1 MFFLGAAATAVC
13 NDGGPME
20 NKIYWLAFKVGDE
33 YKLSPYR
40 CESRQAALRH
50 GMEHVLDR
58 ELVAVFSDDVT
69 LTLDEML
76 DLAPVL
82 PRPGSPIWRPE

>member
-1 MFFLGAAATAVC
+1 MTRKL
-13 NDGGPME
+13 
-20 NKIYWLAFKVGDE
+20 YWLAFKVGDD

-40 CESRQAALRH
+40 AESRQDALRH

-69 LTLDEML
+69 LTLDQML

-82 PRPGSPIWRPE
+82 PPPGSPMWRPE

>member
-1 MFFLGAAATAVC
+1 MSTGMATSTTSHRIA
-13 NDGGPME
+13 
-20 NKIYWLAFKVGDE
+20 
-33 YKLSPYR
+33 R
-40 CESRQAALRH
+40 RH
-50 GMEHVLDR
+50 VNWQHAMGWMEHVLDR

>member
-1 MFFLGAAATAVC
+1 
-13 NDGGPME
+13 ME
-20 NKIYWLAFKVGDE
+20 GDLYWLVYWDGHKHHVAPHRAE
-33 YKLSPYR
+33 T
-40 CESRQAALRH
+40 RQLATRH

>member
-1 MFFLGAAATAVC
+1 
-13 NDGGPME
+13 
-20 NKIYWLAFKVGDE
+20 
-33 YKLSPYR
+33 
-40 CESRQAALRH
+40 
-50 GMEHVLDR
+50 MEHVLDR